1 MDICVF
7 LSSWKSALTQLLLSF
22 LVFFKE
28 LVKLEIIKLSTF
40 YALKKVDILQTLM
53 TNYYI
58 LIDERLIA
66 ECWEH

>member
-1 MDICVF
+1 M
-7 LSSWKSALTQLLLSF
+7 
-22 LVFFKE
+22 
-28 LVKLEIIKLSTF
+28 IKLSTF